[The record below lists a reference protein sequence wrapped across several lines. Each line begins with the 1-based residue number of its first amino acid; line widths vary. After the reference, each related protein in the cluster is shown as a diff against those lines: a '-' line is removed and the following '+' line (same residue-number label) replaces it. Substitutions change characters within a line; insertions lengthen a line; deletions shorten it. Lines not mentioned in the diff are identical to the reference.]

1 MYTMSS
7 LRKDYIASYL
17 RSQMNTLRVVLEAM
31 ENSNRIEDDFANES
45 LRRVEINI
53 KNLRKSIQN

>member
-7 LRKDYIASYL
+7 LRKDYVASYL
-17 RSQMNTLRVVLEAM
+17 RSQMSTLRAALEAM
-31 ENSNRIEDDFANES
+31 ENSNKIEDDFVNES

-53 KNLRKSIQN
+53 KHLRRSFQN